1 MRHSILQT
9 ATILFHLILLP
20 CFIRAE
26 GSVRLTLKDTSS
38 APKQA
43 IEQNASALLS
53 QINQAFDAKQSGLD
67 LKEIDITDKAKES
80 LASLWAN
87 VHFKCDDSDVIQD
100 CLTTSSG
107 FQVRQIP
114 LLIEPQG
121 ATTADDSYQ
130 EAVINF
136 EPSGQISSF
145 YFTIGTNLYSKV
157 MSSKKEVTDIRRR
170 MQILDY
176 VEHFRTAY
184 NQKDINFLEQ
194 VFSDDALIIVGKV
207 VKTQPAD
214 INNFV
219 GQTKVEFIKRTKQ
232 EYLNNLK
239 KTFVANKFINVKFD
253 EIKVVRHPNPA
264 KKDFYGVTLH
274 QLYSSSTYSDD
285 GYLFLLWDFKE
296 EDSPKIHVRTWQ
308 PKYTDNSKSQI
319 ATPEDKIFTISD
331 FEIDIDI

>member
-1 MRHSILQT
+1 MKQRILK
-9 ATILFHLILLP
+9 ATTFLAVLFFLP
-20 CFIRAE
+20 CFIQADNV
-26 GSVRLTLKDTSS
+26 VRLTLKNASS
-38 APKQA
+38 APKQV

-53 QINQAFDAKQSGLD
+53 QINKAFDAKQSGLD
-67 LKEIDITDKAKES
+67 LSGIDISDKAKES

-87 VHFKCDDSDVIQD
+87 VHFQCDDSEVIQD

-114 LLIEPQG
+114 LVIEPQG
-121 ATTADDSYQ
+121 ATTTDDTYQ
-130 EAVINF
+130 EAVISF

-157 MSSKKEVTDIRRR
+157 MKSKTEVTDVRRR

-207 VKTQPAD
+207 VKTQPTD

-219 GQTKVEFIKRTKQ
+219 GQTKVEFVKRTKQ

-239 KTFVANKFINVKFD
+239 KTFAVNKFINVKFD
-253 EIKVVRHPNPA
+253 EIKVVRHPNPE

-285 GYLFLLWDFKE
+285 GYLFLLWDFRN
-296 EDSPKIHVRTWQ
+296 EDAPQIHVRTWQ
-308 PKYTDNSKSQI
+308 PKYTDNSKTQI
-319 ATPEDKIFTISD
+319 ATPEEEIFQLGD
-331 FEIDIDI
+331 FEIDI

>member
-1 MRHSILQT
+1 MRRTILQ
-9 ATILFHLILLP
+9 ATTLLVVLLFLP
-20 CFIRAE
+20 RFIQAE
-26 GSVRLTLKDTSS
+26 GSVRLTLKNASS

-53 QINQAFDAKQSGLD
+53 QINQAFDTKQSGLN
-67 LKEIDITDKAKES
+67 LNGIDITDKAKES
-80 LASLWAN
+80 LAALWAN
-87 VHFKCDDSDVIQD
+87 VHFKCDDSEVIQD
-100 CLTTSSG
+100 CLTTSNG

-121 ATTADDSYQ
+121 ATTADDTYQ
-130 EAVINF
+130 EAVISF

-145 YFTIGTNLYSKV
+145 YFTIGTNLYSQV
-157 MSSKKEVTDIRRR
+157 MKSGNEVTDVRRR

-184 NQKDINFLEQ
+184 NQKDIGFLEQ

-207 VKTQPAD
+207 VKTQPTD

-219 GQTKVEFIKRTKQ
+219 GQTKVEFVKRSKR
-232 EYLNNLK
+232 EYLDNLK
-239 KTFVANKFINVKFD
+239 KTFAVNKFINVKFD
-253 EIKVVRHPNPA
+253 EIQVKKHPTPE

-285 GYLFLLWDFKE
+285 GYLFLLWDFRNE
-296 EDSPKIHVRTWQ
+296 NAPQIHVRTWQ
-308 PKYTDNSKSQI
+308 PKYTDNTKTQI
-319 ATPEDKIFTISD
+319 ATPEKEIFQLGD
-331 FEIDIDI
+331 FEIEIQ

>member
-1 MRHSILQT
+1 MKQTILQ
-9 ATILFHLILLP
+9 AAKILTILFLLP
-20 CFIRAE
+20 GFIGA
-26 GSVRLTLKDTSS
+26 GNPVRLTLKNASS

-43 IEQNASALLS
+43 IEQNASTLLS
-53 QINQAFDAKQSGLD
+53 QINQAFDAQQSGLN
-67 LKEIDITDKAKES
+67 LNGVDITDKAKES

-87 VHFKCDDSDVIQD
+87 VHFKCDDSEVVQN
-100 CLTTSSG
+100 CLTTNNG

-114 LLIEPQG
+114 LIIKPQD
-121 ATTADDSYQ
+121 ATIVDDTYQ

-157 MSSKKEVTDIRRR
+157 MESKTKVTDVRRR

-207 VKTQPAD
+207 IKTQPTD

-219 GQTKVEFIKRTKQ
+219 GQTKVEFVKRTKL

-239 KTFVANKFINVKFD
+239 KTFAVNKFINVKFD
-253 EIKVVRHPNPA
+253 EIKVVRHPNPE

-285 GYLFLLWDFKE
+285 GYLFLLWDFRN
-296 EDSPKIHVRTWQ
+296 EDAPQIHVRTWQ
-308 PKYTDNSKSQI
+308 PKYTDNSKTQI
-319 ATPEDKIFTISD
+319 ATSQEEVFQLGD
-331 FEIDIDI
+331 FEIDI

>member
-1 MRHSILQT
+1 MKQRILKVT
-9 ATILFHLILLP
+9 PLLAILFFLP
-20 CFIRAE
+20 SFIQAE
-26 GSVRLTLKDTSS
+26 SVVRLTLKNASS

-53 QINQAFDAKQSGLD
+53 QINKAFETQQSGLD
-67 LKEIDITDKAKES
+67 LSGIDITDKAKES

-87 VHFKCDDSDVIQD
+87 VHFKCDDSEVIQD

-114 LLIEPQG
+114 LIIEPQG
-121 ATTADDSYQ
+121 ATTTDDTYQ
-130 EAVINF
+130 EAVISF

-157 MSSKKEVTDIRRR
+157 MKSKTEVTDVRRR

-207 VKTQPAD
+207 VKTQPTD

-219 GQTKVEFIKRTKQ
+219 GQAKVEFVKRTKQ

-239 KTFVANKFINVKFD
+239 KTFAVNKFINVKFD
-253 EIKVVRHPNPA
+253 EIKVVRHPNPE

-285 GYLFLLWDFKE
+285 GYLFLLWDFRD
-296 EDSPKIHVRTWQ
+296 EDAPQIHVRTWQ
-308 PKYTDNSKSQI
+308 PKYTDNSKTQI
-319 ATPEDKIFTISD
+319 ATPEEEIFQLGD
-331 FEIDIDI
+331 FEIDI

>member
-1 MRHSILQT
+1 MRRTILQ
-9 ATILFHLILLP
+9 ATTLLVVLLFLP
-20 CFIRAE
+20 RFIQAE
-26 GSVRLTLKDTSS
+26 GSVRLTLKNASS

-53 QINQAFDAKQSGLD
+53 QINQAFDTKQSGLN
-67 LKEIDITDKAKES
+67 LNGIDITDKAKES
-80 LASLWAN
+80 LAALWAN
-87 VHFKCDDSDVIQD
+87 VHFKCDDSEVIQD
-100 CLTTSSG
+100 CLTTSNG

-121 ATTADDSYQ
+121 ATTADDTYQ
-130 EAVINF
+130 EAVISF
-136 EPSGQISSF
+136 EPSGEISSF

-157 MSSKKEVTDIRRR
+157 MKSGNEVTDVRRR

-184 NQKDINFLEQ
+184 NQKDIGFLEQ

-207 VKTQPAD
+207 VKTQPTD

-219 GQTKVEFIKRTKQ
+219 GQTKVEFVKRSKR
-232 EYLNNLK
+232 EYLDNLK
-239 KTFVANKFINVKFD
+239 KTFAVNKFINVKFD
-253 EIKVVRHPNPA
+253 EIKVVRHPHPT

-285 GYLFLLWDFKE
+285 GYLFLLWDFRNM
-296 EDSPKIHVRTWQ
+296 SMPLIHVRTWQ
-308 PKYTDNSKSQI
+308 PSLSVNPD
-319 ATPEDKIFTISD
+319 EDDIIGISD
-331 FEIDIDI
+331 FNLE

>member
-1 MRHSILQT
+1 MRQTILQT
-9 ATILFHLILLP
+9 AAILAVLFFLP
-20 CFIRAE
+20 GVNQANN
-26 GSVRLTLKDTSS
+26 SVRLTLKNASS

-43 IEQNASALLS
+43 IEQNTSALLS
-53 QINQAFDAKQSGLD
+53 RINQAFDTQQSGLN
-67 LKEIDITDKAKES
+67 LSGIDIADKAKES

-87 VHFKCDDSDVIQD
+87 VHFKCDDSEVIED
-100 CLTTSSG
+100 CLSTNSG

-114 LLIEPQG
+114 LIIEPQG
-121 ATTADDSYQ
+121 ATTANDPYQ
-130 EAVINF
+130 EAVISF

-157 MSSKKEVTDIRRR
+157 MKSKNEVADVRRR

-207 VKTQPAD
+207 IKTQPTD

-219 GQTKVEFIKRTKQ
+219 EQTKVEFVTRSKQ
-232 EYLNNLK
+232 EYLSNLK
-239 KTFVANKFINVKFD
+239 KTFAVNKFINVKFD
-253 EIKVVRHPNPA
+253 EIKVVRHPDPT

-285 GYLFLLWDFKE
+285 GYLFLLWDFRN
-296 EDSPKIHVRTWQ
+296 EDTPQIHVRTWQ
-308 PKYTDNSKSQI
+308 PKYTDNFKKQI
-319 ATPEDKIFTISD
+319 ATQEEEIFQLGD
-331 FEIDIDI
+331 FEIDI